1 MGTQGLRIRLTDARN
16 VACGSSTVV
25 ALIATSLVL
34 ATALAGCSSFSSPT
48 SSSAQ
53 TSAAPPPQY
62 SAAPTPPVADDAAAS
77 AYPYPK
83 QSLVEVF
90 KDTSDSPPAQNVP
103 RPPSTYTPAG
113 QPYQANPP
121 YGAAASAPP
130 PQPTPPADAQAV
142 PGYPQQSLT
151 DLFSSK

>member
-1 MGTQGLRIRLTDARN
+1 M
-16 VACGSSTVV
+16 V
-25 ALIATSLVL
+25 ALIATWLVL
-34 ATALAGCSSFSSPT
+34 ATALAGCSSFSSP

-53 TSAAPPPQY
+53 TSAAAPPPQY
-62 SAAPTPPVADDAAAS
+62 SAAPAPVATTDDAAAS

-90 KDTSDSPPAQNVP
+90 RDTSDSPPAQNVP

-121 YGAAASAPP
+121 YDAAAGAPP
-130 PQPTPPADAQAV
+130 PQPSPAADAQAV

>member
-1 MGTQGLRIRLTDARN
+1 M
-16 VACGSSTVV
+16 VV
-25 ALIATSLVL
+25 ALMAATSLVL
-34 ATALAGCSSFSSPT
+34 ATALAGCSSFSSP

-62 SAAPTPPVADDAAAS
+62 GAAPAPAATTDDAAAS

-90 KDTSDSPPAQNVP
+90 RDTSDSPPAQNVP

-113 QPYQANPP
+113 QPYEANPP
-121 YGAAASAPP
+121 YDAAAGAPP
-130 PQPTPPADAQAV
+130 PQPSPAADTQAV

>member
-1 MGTQGLRIRLTDARN
+1 M
-16 VACGSSTVV
+16 
-25 ALIATSLVL
+25 
-34 ATALAGCSSFSSPT
+34 AGCSSFSSP

-53 TSAAPPPQY
+53 TSVAPPPPQY
-62 SAAPTPPVADDAAAS
+62 SAAPAPPVADDAAAS

-90 KDTSDSPPAQNVP
+90 KDTSDSPPAKNVP

-121 YGAAASAPP
+121 YGAAAGAPP
-130 PQPTPPADAQAV
+130 PQPPPAADAQAV
-142 PGYPQQSLT
+142 PGYPQQSLF
-151 DLFSSK
+151 DVFSSK